1 MLNEERVRHMTHMA
15 MMEKKNMKDY
25 VPVTNISKSD
35 FLSLS
40 SILAFLLGTITYV
53 GFYFVVIAVLFNTLL
68 QNINAL
74 VLILLMLIG
83 ILGYLMYLF
92 AFMTGARKRAKQQYR
107 QGRKAL
113 NERVHD
119 WDVLEGLYLQEE
131 ENRSP
136 TIAMKD
142 LEQLHQLD
150 VSTKDQEMEQEEL
163 EPNHISESEPVVVTE
178 SVPESALEKLVR
190 EKRQRESEL

>member
-53 GFYFVVIAVLFNTLL
+53 GFYFLVIAVLFNTLL
-68 QNINAL
+68 LNLNAL
-74 VLILLMLIG
+74 ILILLMLIG

-92 AFMTGARKRAKQQYR
+92 VFMSRSKKRAKQRYR
-107 QGRKAL
+107 VGRKAL

-119 WDVLEGLYLQEE
+119 WDVLEGLYLEEE

-150 VSTKDQEMEQEEL
+150 VSIKDQEIPQEEPEADEL
-163 EPNHISESEPVVVTE
+163 PEPEVLVISE